1 MRVTSLKAN
10 RIERGRLV
18 QVVRQTSAPAG
29 VVVRARIVLL
39 ATEGRGTAETARLLR
54 VCEATVRKWKAR
66 WRQKPVLESL
76 FDSPRSGRPLKICV
90 ASRCEVVALACSRP
104 ADHGV
109 AYRDTWTLD
118 TLTKC
123 ACSRLGVKLSRS
135 SVQRVLSAEGLRPH
149 RVRVWLHS
157 PDPAF
162 RPKVRA
168 ICALYASVR
177 DGRENAVVLCLD
189 EKPLQVL
196 GRLSPTHAAPDGCV
210 RWEYEYVRRGTQALL
225 GALDVRTGKVH
236 AQVVPHRDADA
247 LVAFVDR
254 LLHRFKDRRVV
265 IVWDN
270 LNIHYDGAASR
281 WTRLNA
287 RHGGRLELR
296 YTPLHASWVNQVE
309 VWFSILQRRVLRYG
323 DFATVADQRA
333 AVLGFVRH
341 WNRFE
346 AHPFNW
352 TFSGRFVDAQRAPAA

>member
-1 MRVTSLKAN
+1 MSSLRAN
-10 RIERGRLV
+10 RIERDRLV
-18 QVVRQTSAPAG
+18 QLVRQTSAPAS

-39 ATEGRGTAETARLLR
+39 ATEGRGTSESARLLR
-54 VCEATVRKWKAR
+54 VGEATVRKWKAR
-66 WRQKPVLESL
+66 WRQKPVLASL
-76 FDSPRSGRPLKICV
+76 FDLPRSGRPLKICV

-104 ADHGV
+104 ADQGV
-109 AYRDTWTLD
+109 AYRDAWTLD
-118 TLTKC
+118 ALAKC
-123 ACSRLGVKLSRS
+123 ARRRLGVKLSRS
-135 SVQRVLSAEGLRPH
+135 TVQRVLSAEGLRPH

-168 ICALYASVR
+168 ICDLYASVR
-177 DGRENAVVLCLD
+177 EGREDALVLCID

-196 GRLSPTHAAPDGCV
+196 GRLSPTHAAPDGRV

-225 GALDVRTGKVH
+225 GAFDVRTGRVY
-236 AQVVPHRDADA
+236 ADVVPHRDADA

-254 LLHRFKDRRVV
+254 LLHRFKDRRVIV
-265 IVWDN
+265 VWDN
-270 LNIHYDGAASR
+270 LNIHYDGAAGR
-281 WTRLNA
+281 WARLNA
-287 RHGGRLELR
+287 RHAGRLELR

-323 DFATVADQRA
+323 DFPGVAAQRT

-341 WNRFE
+341 WNRVE

-352 TFSGRFVDAQRAPAA
+352 TFSGRFVDAPRAPAP